1 MAKPS
6 PLGAFETRPYATLLS
21 LAWPVFVALSLEP
34 LAGAIDTA
42 FLARRGAPQE
52 AALGVAV
59 MVMTSAFWVFN
70 FLGVGTQSA
79 VAHALGRDDEEDA
92 GGRARQA
99 IAVATLL
106 GVGAGL
112 LLLLSAPTLVGWMEA
127 TGETATEAVTYL
139 RIRALGGPAL
149 LVMLACFG
157 ALRGSGD
164 MRTPMFLAALASLLN
179 IALDMLLIDGT
190 GPIPA
195 LGVAGAAWATL
206 LGHVAAATAAVFLV
220 RRRFP
225 APTSGPKPPLHDLVK
240 VGADMFMRTS
250 ALMAFLL
257 LCTREATAAG
267 DDVGAA
273 HQMVRQVWMV
283 LAFMLDSFASSAQT
297 LVGGFMGRK
306 DIHRARRVA
315 KLAVT
320 LCVALSTALA
330 LLFFFT
336 DAFIA
341 RHLLAHEVPHAL
353 WANAYL
359 LMLLGLP
366 LNALAF
372 ATDGVHMGAGAFA
385 YLRKGMLLS
394 TLIALSWLFA
404 RPAPLEALTHIWVA
418 TSLWILVRSLWGL
431 AGVWPGAA
439 AAWRAPTHSEALA

>member
-1 MAKPS
+1 MAVTT
-6 PLGAFETRPYATLLS
+6 PLTAFEQQPYGTLLA
-21 LAWPVFVALSLEP
+21 LAWPVFIALSLEP
-34 LAGAIDTA
+34 MAGAIDTV

-79 VAHALGRDDEEDA
+79 VAQALGRDDASDA

-99 IAVATLL
+99 ITVALLL
-106 GVGAGL
+106 GTLAGL
-112 LLLLSAPTLVGWMEA
+112 ALFWSAPAVVGFMEA

-149 LVMLACFG
+149 LVMLATFG

-164 MRTPMFLAALASLLN
+164 MRTPMFLAGLASALN
-179 IALDMLLIDGT
+179 IALDMLLIEGA
-190 GPIPA
+190 GPLPE

-206 LGHVAAATAAVFLV
+206 LGHVVAAGAAVWTV

-225 APTSGPKPPLHDLVK
+225 LATDRPPPPLRELVK
-240 VGADMFMRTS
+240 VGTDMFLRSS

-267 DDVGAA
+267 DAAGAA
-273 HQMVRQVWMV
+273 HQMVRQVWIL

-297 LVGGFMGRK
+297 LVGGFVGRK
-306 DIHRARRVA
+306 DLARARRVA

-320 LCVALSTALA
+320 LCVALSAGLA
-330 LLFFFT
+330 VLFLVGKAT
-336 DAFIA
+336 IA
-341 RHLLAHEVPHAL
+341 RHLLAREVAEEL
-353 WANAYL
+353 WTPAYG
-359 LMLLGLP
+359 LMLVGLP
-366 LNALAF
+366 LNAIAF

-394 TLIALSWLFA
+394 TLVALSWLLG
-404 RPAPLEALTHIWVA
+404 RPVAMEPLTHIWVA
-418 TSLWILVRSLWGL
+418 TTLWIVVRSLWGL
-431 AGVWPGAA
+431 VGVWPGAA
-439 AAWRAPTHSEALA
+439 QAWRG